1 MAIQISDHFTL
12 GRLARFTA
20 PTCAMMLFTSIYGV
34 IDGLFVSN
42 FVGKESFAALNLVY
56 PLFMMLGA
64 LGYMFGTGGT
74 ALVAKTMG
82 EGDDKRARGLF
93 SCGVVVFVAVGSVA
107 GALGAE
113 GSLLEECVVYGSIL
127 AFSLP
132 FFMLQETFQSLLTAA
147 GKPKVGLCVMV
158 VAGVANIAL
167 DALFII
173 VFQWGLAG
181 AALATAIS
189 EVLGGAIP
197 FLYFARPNSS
207 TLRLGRPLIDVRALG
222 RVCVNGSSELVSN
235 LSMSLVSM
243 VYNFQLMAYIGPDGV
258 AIYGVIQYVA
268 WIAVSL
274 LMGFTVGSS
283 PIISYHYGAKNSSE
297 LKGLFRT
304 CLGVM
309 VAGGVLITVLTH
321 LFAHPLAAVFVG
333 YDPALCE
340 MTVAALGEY
349 SLAFIFVGV
358 SIFGSAFFTALN
370 NGLVSALISF
380 LRTLVFECAAVMF
393 LPAII
398 GVDGIWL
405 SIVVAEIASMFLTG
419 GFLVGLRKHYDYA

>member
-1 MAIQISDHFTL
+1 
-12 GRLARFTA
+12 
-20 PTCAMMLFTSIYGV
+20 
-34 IDGLFVSN
+34 
-42 FVGKESFAALNLVY
+42 
-56 PLFMMLGA
+56 
-64 LGYMFGTGGT
+64 
-74 ALVAKTMG
+74 
-82 EGDDKRARGLF
+82 
-93 SCGVVVFVAVGSVA
+93 
-107 GALGAE
+107 
-113 GSLLEECVVYGSIL
+113 
-127 AFSLP
+127 
-132 FFMLQETFQSLLTAA
+132 
-147 GKPKVGLCVMV
+147 MV

-283 PIISYHYGAKNSSE
+283 PIISYHYGAKNSAE

-309 VAGGVLITVLTH
+309 VAGGVLITVLVH

-419 GFLVGLRKHYDYA
+419 GFLVGLRKHYGYV

>member
-74 ALVAKTMG
+74 ALVAKTLG
-82 EGDDKRARGLF
+82 EGDGKRARGLF
-93 SCGVVVFVAVGSVA
+93 SLIVYATLIVGIACGVVVFVAVGSVA

-127 AFSLP
+127 AF
-132 FFMLQETFQSLLTAA
+132 AA

-158 VAGVANIAL
+158 VVGVANIAL